1 MENYKFNVVDNNVT
15 GENLYDVNVEDTNL
29 AGVTFKRCTF
39 NGVIFSNVNLKG
51 AKFVQCKFNGV
62 IFRVCDM
69 TDLNVNIVDIK
80 NVELSKCEM
89 RGAKL
94 VALGGGE
101 IKVYNS
107 DLDFIHA
114 LHCNLSYTEFH
125 QCKIRRG
132 LSQLSK
138 IRLCTFNETNLSF
151 STLYLSE
158 FSQIEIIN
166 CIINNLDAS
175 TSIVD
180 WALRGNNKQLNVK
193 VNK

>member
-1 MENYKFNVVDNNVT
+1 MDNYKFRVVDNKVI
-15 GENLYDVNVEDTNL
+15 GEDLYDVNVEDSNL

-39 NGVIFSNVNLKG
+39 NDVVFSNVNLKG
-51 AKFVQCKFNGV
+51 AKFIQCKFNGV

-69 TDLNVNIVDIK
+69 TDLNINIADIK
-80 NVELSKCEM
+80 NVELSKCELK
-89 RGAKL
+89 GAKL

-107 DLDFIHA
+107 DLDFVHV
-114 LHCNLSYTEFH
+114 LHCDLSYTEFH
-125 QCKIRRG
+125 QCKLRRA
-132 LSQLSK
+132 LTQLSK
-138 IRLCTFNETNLSF
+138 IRLGAFNETNLSF

-158 FSQIEIIN
+158 FSQIQIIN
-166 CIINNLDAS
+166 CIINSLDAS

-180 WALRGNNKQLNVK
+180 WTLKGNNKQLNVK

>member
-1 MENYKFNVVDNNVT
+1 MDNYKFRVVDNKVI
-15 GENLYDVNVEDTNL
+15 GEDLYDVNVEDSNL

-39 NGVIFSNVNLKG
+39 NDVVFSNVNLKG
-51 AKFVQCKFNGV
+51 AKFIQCKFNGV

-69 TDLNVNIVDIK
+69 TDLNINIADIK
-80 NVELSKCEM
+80 NVELSKCELK
-89 RGAKL
+89 GAKL

-107 DLDFIHA
+107 DLDFVHV
-114 LHCNLSYTEFH
+114 LHCDLSYTEFH
-125 QCKIRRG
+125 QCKLRRA
-132 LSQLSK
+132 LTQLSK
-138 IRLCTFNETNLSF
+138 IRLGAFNETNLSF

-166 CIINNLDAS
+166 CIINSLDAS

-180 WALRGNNKQLNVK
+180 WTLKGNNKQLNVK

>member
-1 MENYKFNVVDNNVT
+1 MGNYKFNVVDNNVT
-15 GENLYDVNVEDTNL
+15 GEDLHDVNVEDTNL

-39 NGVIFSNVNLKG
+39 NNIVFSNVNLKG

-69 TDLNVNIVDIK
+69 ADLNVNIVDIK
-80 NVELSKCEM
+80 NVELSKCNLK
-89 RGAKL
+89 GARL
-94 VALGGGE
+94 VALGGVE

-114 LHCNLSYTEFH
+114 LHCDLTYMEFH
-125 QCKIRRG
+125 QCKIIRG

-138 IRLCTFNETNLSF
+138 IRLCTFKETNLSF

-158 FSQIEIIN
+158 FSQIEITN

-175 TSIVD
+175 TSILD
-180 WALRGNNKQLNVK
+180 WKLTGNNKQLNVR

>member
-1 MENYKFNVVDNNVT
+1 MGNYKFNVVDNNVT
-15 GENLYDVNVEDTNL
+15 GANLYDVNVEDTNL

-39 NGVIFSNVNLKG
+39 KGVVFSNVNLRG
-51 AKFVQCKFNGV
+51 AKFMQCKFNSV

-69 TDLNVNIVDIK
+69 ADLNVNIADIK
-80 NVELSKCEM
+80 NVQLSKCTLK
-89 RGAKL
+89 GAKL

-101 IKVYNS
+101 LKAYNS

-114 LHCNLSYTEFH
+114 LHCDLTYMEFH

-138 IRLCTFNETNLSF
+138 LKVGAFKETNLSF

-175 TSIVD
+175 TSILD
-180 WALRGNNKQLNVK
+180 WKLTGNNKQLNVR